1 MILNLK
7 DTNFI
12 GQDYLSKY
20 GNSDFKWD
28 RKCKSSNITIYT
40 DNYLNDAIIKY
51 NGDKI
56 AWLVEPISINSYMY
70 EWIKSN
76 YNYFLEVWTHD
87 LSIVNVIPNA
97 ILVPV
102 GGTWVPLDEH
112 LIHNKTNLCSF
123 ISSDK
128 NITIGHKLRH
138 QIRAILNDNVD
149 QYGLGYKYIYN
160 KADGLRSYAFSIVV
174 ENIKVDNY
182 FTEKII
188 DCFLTG
194 VIPIYYGTNNIKDIF
209 DSNGIIFFNDINELE
224 TIIKSLSIDN
234 YNSRID
240 AVKYNYE
247 KAKEYIIIEKKILDK
262 SLVI

>member
-12 GQDYLSKY
+12 GQNYLSKY
-20 GNSDFKWD
+20 GTSDFKWD
-28 RKCKSSNITIYT
+28 RDCKSSDVTVYT
-40 DNYLNDAIIKY
+40 DNYLNDSIVKY
-51 NGDKI
+51 SGDKI
-56 AWLVEPISINSYMY
+56 AWMVEPKSINSYMY

-87 LSIVNVIPNA
+87 LSIINAIPNA

-102 GGTWVPLDEH
+102 GGTWVPINEH

-123 ISSDK
+123 ISSNK
-128 NITIGHKLRH
+128 IITIGHKLRH
-138 QIRAILNDNVD
+138 NIRSILNDTID
-149 QYGLGYKYIYN
+149 QYGSGYNYISN
-160 KADGLRSYAFSIVV
+160 KADGLRSYGYSIVV
-174 ENIKVDNY
+174 ENAIIDNY

-194 VIPIYYGTNNIKDIF
+194 TIPIYYGTKCVKDIF
-209 DSNGIIFFNDINELE
+209 DSNGIIFFTELYELKDIINNL
-224 TIIKSLSIDN
+224 SLDKYLSKIE
-234 YNSRID
+234 S
-240 AVKYNYE
+240 VKHNFYI
-247 KAKEYIIIEKKILDK
+247 AQQYIITEKIILDK